1 MKTPREI
8 SRKEN
13 RERYAGMLAY
23 SKAYSDHHI
32 ARTFDAA
39 SHFYGGVDPLRRKE
53 MAAGGMVRE
62 DHNAPANLP
71 QRAIHAQYPD
81 RFAEDLS
88 PFIDDTILE

>member
-1 MKTPREI
+1 MKVPREI

-23 SKAYSDHHI
+23 SKAYSDYHI

-62 DHNAPANLP
+62 DHNAFANCSP
-71 QRAIHAQYPD
+71 IAVHAEYPD
-81 RFAEDLS
+81 RYAVDLS
-88 PFIDDTILE
+88 PFIDDTILD